1 VFSCYTNF
9 VLKNVTVTVP
19 EDLALW
25 ARRKAAEENCSV
37 SKLLCRLMEEARSR
51 QELSREMLE
60 AWRKREILGLDGTQR
75 LSRDEAHER
84 R

>member
-1 VFSCYTNF
+1 MFSCYTDF

-75 LSRDEAHER
+75 MSRDEAHER